1 MSLYLFC
8 RFKKMMKWLNKM
20 NKVLKIQSLISKL
33 FEFQSMRSK
42 HSLNN
47 NLQSSKKNTNASTMI
62 SSTTEL
68 DNGLSYSSL
77 KTWTWNQR
85 NPTHPKLQSFK
96 IVDPITLPL
105 ISTSTSPSTISKL
118 LKKSKYQTEIKT

>member
-1 MSLYLFC
+1 MSLYLSF
-8 RFKKMMKWLNKM
+8 RLKKMMKWLKKM
-20 NKVLKIQSLISKL
+20 KKILKIQFLISKL
-33 FEFQSMRSK
+33 FECQSMGSK
-42 HSLNN
+42 NSLNN
-47 NLQSSKKNTNASTMI
+47 NLHPSKKNTNASTMI